1 MVWFLAEIPDVLP
14 EGFFPQVWFFFRY
27 YWQQFLG
34 GIGITLLLSILGT
47 IFGFALGLGLAYL
60 RKMEEDKTDSKLVRV
75 LKKIGKGFAY
85 GYIEFFRGTPMMV
98 QAICIFYGVSYI
110 IGRGWP
116 TTVAGI
122 IVVSLNTAA
131 YMAEIIRSGIN
142 AIDKGQIEASRS
154 LGMSQ
159 GQTMFNVV
167 LPQAIKN
174 VIPAIGNE
182 LVVNIKDTSVLSAI
196 MVSDLFYSAQKINV
210 IWYKQ
215 FPIYFIVCILY
226 LILTISFTNLL
237 KLIEKK
243 MNVKSYISKPVS
255 VTTPEG
261 FANNEYIHKGY
272 KKESQTESRR
282 L

>member
-1 MVWFLAEIPDVLP
+1 MIWFLAEIPDVLP

-27 YWQQFLG
+27 YWFQFLG

-60 RKMEEDKTDSKLVRV
+60 RKMEEDKTDSKFVRV

-98 QAICIFYGVSYI
+98 QAICIFYGVSYV

>member
-1 MVWFLAEIPDVLP
+1 MINLLVEVPEVLP
-14 EGFFPQVWFFFRY
+14 EGFFPQVGFFFQY
-27 YWQQFLG
+27 YWQSFLS
-34 GIGITLLLSILGT
+34 GIGTTLLLSVLGT
-47 IFGFALGLGLAYL
+47 IFGFILGLGLSFL
-60 RKMEEDKTDSKLVRV
+60 RKFEIDKTDSTIVGI
-75 LKKIGKGFAY
+75 LKRIAKGIAY
-85 GYIEFFRGTPMMV
+85 CYIEFFRGTPMMV
-98 QAICIFYGVSYI
+98 QAICIYYGVSYI

-116 TTVAGI
+116 NIVAAI

-159 GQTMFNVV
+159 RKTMFYVV

-196 MVSDLFYSAQKINV
+196 MVSDLFYNAQKITLE
-210 IWYKQ
+210 WYEQ
-215 FPIYFIVCILY
+215 FPVYFIVCILY
-226 LILTISFTNLL
+226 LILTLTFTNLL
-237 KLIEKK
+237 KLVEKK
-243 MNVKSYISKPVS
+243 LNIKSYISKPVS

-261 FANNEYIHKGY
+261 FANNKNIHKGY
-272 KKESQTESRR
+272 DRESQSEERR

>member
-1 MVWFLAEIPDVLP
+1 MPWFLAKDVPEVLP
-14 EGFFPQVWFFFRY
+14 DGFFQQVGFFFQY
-27 YWQQFLG
+27 YWKSFLG
-34 GIGITLLLSILGT
+34 GVGITLLLSIAGT
-47 IFGFALGLGLAYL
+47 IFGFLLGLGLAYL
-60 RKMEEDKTDSKLVRV
+60 RKMEKDKTDGKFVGF

-116 TTVAGI
+116 NIIAGI

-159 GQTMFNVV
+159 RQTMFNVI

-196 MVSDLFYSAQKINV
+196 MVSDLFYSAQKINT

-226 LILTISFTNLL
+226 LILTLTFTNLL
-237 KLIEKK
+237 KLINGLTDTQITALNK
-243 MNVKSYISKPVS
+243 
-255 VTTPEG
+255 
-261 FANNEYIHKGY
+261 FAQSLTVE
-272 KKESQTESRR
+272 E
-282 L
+282 